1 MNVWYSCS
9 ETFYCS
15 TVFLVVNLSIILTSI
30 STQCSMWSYL
40 LNWNLGYDLVLGL
53 SRLFICWLQLSCS
66 FLWFLIRRS
75 NFLVVQLIVY
85 IIGNANICSIEEL
98 GHQYGSIKV
107 TFFCL
112 AISNLHYCRVW
123 LCVIII
129 DFGANL
135 FKLFIMLWWTSICCF
150 ALFLIPQFP
159 ATSLGLVSL
168 SKIFGFSF
176 SSQKS

>member
-1 MNVWYSCS
+1 VWYSCS

-135 FKLFIMLWWTSICCF
+135 FKLFIMLW
-150 ALFLIPQFP
+150 
-159 ATSLGLVSL
+159 
-168 SKIFGFSF
+168 
-176 SSQKS
+176 